1 MTGPDYFQA
10 MDYPTIVQAY
20 PVGDDF
26 VALGQRLSRDELFAR
41 QDAQFRKC
49 LAFAWKVPF
58 YQRLWGEKGI
68 EPGDIRGLADIGRLP
83 TYSKTELM
91 ASVAAHPPMGDFHG
105 LDTYPAGQR
114 PPVVFQ
120 TTSGTTG
127 KPQPLIYGAKSRE
140 VQNRLLARAYL
151 WQGMRR
157 EDVVHSVYGHGLI
170 NGGHYVREAVS
181 HWVGAQFM
189 SAGTGIETRSV
200 NQVMMM
206 REFGATVLVG
216 FGDYVKRLADVARAE
231 GMEPGRDIRIR
242 MITGHIGAESRE
254 SMSEAWGGA
263 EVYDWYGV
271 GDTGIIAGHG
281 PDQDGMYVMEDAQ
294 YLELLDPDTGLPVE
308 DGALGDM
315 VCTCLFKD
323 DVFPIIRFNTHDVTE
338 VMTGASSTGVSFRR
352 IRGFMGRSDNMVKL
366 RGINIFPTGIGALL
380 SEEREE
386 MTGEYICRV
395 ARIEGR
401 DEMTVHVEVRT
412 GAEDAAMKAAY
423 EKILRTRL
431 GVEIGVAFAAPGEL
445 APLTGIEV
453 RQKPIRLI
461 DERK

>member
-49 LAFAWKVPF
+49 LDFAWKVPF
-58 YQRLWGEKGI
+58 YQRLWGDKGI

-105 LDTYPAGQR
+105 LDSYPAGQR

-181 HWVGAQFM
+181 HWVGARFM

-254 SMSEAWGGA
+254 TMSQAWGGA

-271 GDTGIIAGHG
+271 GDTGIIAGQG

-338 VMTGASSTGVSFRR
+338 VMTGASSTGVNFRR

-395 ARIEGR
+395 DRIDGR
-401 DEMTVHVEVRT
+401 DEMTVHVEVRA